1 MLYGAGEGQPLAA
14 ARATACIGLSMYI
27 RRERHIGEGAAAA
40 SQRHKALQLLQMTIN
55 KIVSRQGG
63 SKEKNVTYK

>member
-27 RRERHIGEGAAAA
+27 RRERHIGEDAAAA
-40 SQRHKALQLLQMTIN
+40 SQRHKALQMTIITN
-55 KIVSRQGG
+55 DNYRNRGK
-63 SKEKNVTYK
+63 KALYYK

>member
-27 RRERHIGEGAAAA
+27 RRERHSRSI
-40 SQRHKALQLLQMTIN
+40 SKAQSVTI
-55 KIVSRQGG
+55 
-63 SKEKNVTYK
+63 VTNDNNYK

>member
-14 ARATACIGLSMYI
+14 ARATACIRLSMYI

-40 SQRHKALQLLQMTIN
+40 SQRHKRYN
-55 KIVSRQGG
+55 C
-63 SKEKNVTYK
+63 YK